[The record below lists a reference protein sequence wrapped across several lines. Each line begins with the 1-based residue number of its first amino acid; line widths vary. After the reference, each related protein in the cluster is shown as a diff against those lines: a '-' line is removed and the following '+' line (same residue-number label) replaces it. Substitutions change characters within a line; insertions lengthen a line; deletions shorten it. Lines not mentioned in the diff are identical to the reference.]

1 MEKSFLILLDFE
13 VLDLKTT
20 IKNYN
25 AILLGDKF
33 IILNNVPSLRFDEFY
48 GIILTKMEIE
58 KYNNIILIYRGEH
71 EKEEVLSSYLQN
83 NLKNLNK
90 TYFGIILDINTKKII
105 TFGSFYFYKEKFK
118 ERYFLWTDFELFYKL
133 SEWTI
138 NEKSA
143 IDFIKEYKS
152 DILEIENK
160 LIIFSLNTKKI
171 ELISMNSLNRKE
183 TFKKLKKIPKIKK
196 FYYYLPIEDFIIFE
210 NLKSLEKL
218 PIGIFSL
225 YQIEN
230 IYKKSFNLDFENRII
245 TSSQIRRIINQNFE
259 NFYNA
264 YKFFNLNNWLIDFIF
279 NPIIIYR
286 AFILRSIISNVRL

>member
-13 VLDLKTT
+13 ILDLKVT
-20 IKNYN
+20 IRNYN

-33 IILNNVPSLRFDEFY
+33 IILNNVPSLRLDEFY

-58 KYNNIILIYRGEH
+58 KFSNIILIYRGEH
-71 EKEEVLSSYLQN
+71 RKEEVIKSYFEN
-83 NLKNLNK
+83 NLENLNK
-90 TYFGIILDINTKKII
+90 TYFGIILDISAKKII
-105 TFGSFYFYKEKFK
+105 TFGSFYFYKEKFR

-138 NEKSA
+138 NEKLA

-152 DILEIENK
+152 DIVEMENK
-160 LIIFSLNTKKI
+160 LIIFSLNTRKM
-171 ELISMNSLNRKE
+171 ELFPLNSLNRKE
-183 TFKKLKKIPKIKK
+183 TFKKFKKIPNIEK
-196 FYYYLPIEDFIIFE
+196 FYYYFPFEDFIIFE
-210 NLKSLEKL
+210 NLKFLEKL

-230 IYKKSFNLDFENRII
+230 IYKKCFNLDFENKII
-245 TSSQIRRIINQNFE
+245 TSSQIRTIINKNFE
-259 NFYNA
+259 KFYDA

-286 AFILRSIISNVRL
+286 AFILRTIISNFRL

>member
-1 MEKSFLILLDFE
+1 LEKSFLILLDFE
-13 VLDLKTT
+13 NLNLKTT

-25 AILLGDKF
+25 IILFGDKF
-33 IILNNVPSLRFDEFY
+33 TILNNVPSLAFDEFF
-48 GIILTKMEIE
+48 GIIFTKIEI
-58 KYNNIILIYRGEH
+58 KKHNNLIIIYRGNY
-71 EKEEVLSSYLQN
+71 EKEEVIKSYFQN
-83 NLKNLNK
+83 NLEKLNK
-90 TYFGIILDINTKKII
+90 TYFGVILDITERKLII
-105 TFGSFYFYKEKFK
+105 FGNFYFFKEKYR
-118 ERYFLWTDFELFYKL
+118 ERYFIWTDFDLFYKL

-143 IDFIKEYKS
+143 IDFIREYKS
-152 DILEIENK
+152 NIIEMENRLLIFDLKERNLE
-160 LIIFSLNTKKI
+160 FSFLDRLSRKKI
-171 ELISMNSLNRKE
+171 
-183 TFKKLKKIPKIKK
+183 FKKFKKVPKIEK
-196 FYYYLPIEDFIIFE
+196 FYYYFPIEDLIVFE

-245 TSSQIRRIINQNFE
+245 TSSQIRTIINQNFE

-264 YKFFNLNNWLIDFIF
+264 YKFFNLSNWLIDFIF

-286 AFILRSIISNVRL
+286 AFILRNILSNFRL

>member
-1 MEKSFLILLDFE
+1 LEKSFLVLLDFE

-25 AILLGDKF
+25 VILLGDKF
-33 IILNNVPSLRFDEFY
+33 IILNNAPSLRFDEFY
-48 GIILTKMEIE
+48 GIILTKMEVE
-58 KYNNIILIYRGEH
+58 KLNNIILIYRGEH
-71 EKEEVLSSYLQN
+71 KKEEILSSYFQN

-105 TFGSFYFYKEKFK
+105 TFGNFYFYKEKFK
-118 ERYFLWTDFELFYKL
+118 ERYFVWTDFELFYKL

-143 IDFIKEYKS
+143 INFIKEYKS
-152 DILEIENK
+152 DIVEMENR
-160 LIIFSLNTKKI
+160 LITFSLNTKEI
-171 ELISMNSLNRKE
+171 EVISISSLNRKE
-183 TFKKLKKIPKIKK
+183 MFKKFKKIPKIEK
-196 FYYYLPIEDFIIFE
+196 FYYYFPIEDFIIFE

-230 IYKKSFNLDFENRII
+230 IYKKNFNLDFENKII
-245 TSSQIRRIINQNFE
+245 TSSQIRTIINQNFE

-286 AFILRSIISNVRL
+286 AFILRSIIYNFRL